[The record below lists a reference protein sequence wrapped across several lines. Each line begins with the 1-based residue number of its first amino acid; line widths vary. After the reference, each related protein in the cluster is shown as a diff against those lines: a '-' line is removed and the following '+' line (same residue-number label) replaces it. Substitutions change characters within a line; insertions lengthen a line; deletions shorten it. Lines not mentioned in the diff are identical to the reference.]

1 MVKRRQLTWILTP
14 LRNPSDAHM
23 TFAKDWD
30 AISIKG
36 LKNAPSKKPVLSHYP
51 PGHTLDLESMADKP
65 GSRLCGPIFAP
76 SDLES
81 QIVRLEGNGMY
92 DTAKMD
98 IPRFAPFTAAGYFVA
113 HSSFLKE
120 VPFDPF
126 LPWIFMGEE
135 IIMSTRL
142 WTSGYDIFSPAQSVV
157 GHIYVRRH
165 KPKFWESVHRTFSMG
180 VHNPLQMMILDRV
193 KYQLGYP
200 ESARDVIPLK
210 SLLTAVEQYTM
221 GTARPLEQYMRM
233 VGLNVTTKEI
243 TYTEWC
249 ETGHPPPGFEEFNHL
264 YGL

>member
-1 MVKRRQLTWILTP
+1 
-14 LRNPSDAHM
+14 M
-23 TFAKDWD
+23 TFAKNWD

-51 PGHTLDLESMADKP
+51 PGHTTDLDGNADMP

-92 DTAKMD
+92 DKEKKEA
-98 IPRFAPFTAAGYFVA
+98 PRFAPFTAAGYFVA
-113 HSSFLKE
+113 HSSFLRE

-165 KPKFWESVHRTFSMG
+165 KPKFWESVHRTFSNG
-180 VHNPLQMMILDRV
+180 VHNPLQVSSGNSELRRID
-193 KYQLGYP
+193 
-200 ESARDVIPLK
+200 DVF
-210 SLLTAVEQYTM
+210 SLFSNFL
-221 GTARPLEQYMRM
+221 
-233 VGLNVTTKEI
+233 
-243 TYTEWC
+243 
-249 ETGHPPPGFEEFNHL
+249 PPPPLRQHR
-264 YGL
+264 